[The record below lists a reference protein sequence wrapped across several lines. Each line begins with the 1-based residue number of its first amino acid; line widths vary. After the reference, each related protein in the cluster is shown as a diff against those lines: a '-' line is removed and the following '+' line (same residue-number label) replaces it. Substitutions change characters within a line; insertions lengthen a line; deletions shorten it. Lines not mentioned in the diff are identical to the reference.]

1 MKIYYIVCFWQD
13 YDQFDR
19 IVLDLV
25 RVKAW
30 SFARPVIKN
39 NRMAFTDC
47 GAAYLRHGRIIH
59 HDTRFPDWSAMGGGG
74 IT

>member
-1 MKIYYIVCFWQD
+1 MTIYYIVSFLQD

-19 IVLDLV
+19 IVLDLA

-47 GAAYLRHGRIIH
+47 GAAYLRHGGIIH
-59 HDTRFPDWSAMGGGG
+59 HTLPDWSAMGGGG

>member
-1 MKIYYIVCFWQD
+1 M
-13 YDQFDR
+13 
-19 IVLDLV
+19 LDLA

-59 HDTRFPDWSAMGGGG
+59 LTRFPDWSAMGGGG
-74 IT
+74 DHVIHYSGFDWSVCVKSFQAI

>member
-1 MKIYYIVCFWQD
+1 M
-13 YDQFDR
+13 
-19 IVLDLV
+19 LDLA

-59 HDTRFPDWSAMGGGG
+59 LTRFPDWSAMGEGGSRDSLQRVPLVG
-74 IT
+74 KVLNNS